1 MQRGVVGEM
10 YGGDWLEFEVAMLSY
25 LQESGNFQLLECSEF
40 PIRNRQ
46 LQWYYDLRDPNAHKS
61 VIIMAGKKHTNVPHH
76 ASARGTR

>member
-1 MQRGVVGEM
+1 VQRGVVGEM
-10 YGGDWLEFEVAMLSY
+10 YGGDWLEVAMLSY
-25 LQESGNFQLLECSEF
+25 LQESGNVQLLECSEF

-61 VIIMAGKKHTNVPHH
+61 VIIMAGKKHTNVPH